1 MPPRRGCGRKPKE
14 KIIKILRLLAITFV
28 LACVIGLTNAFIGW
42 LLHWNSTTQFS
53 NGFFGAG
60 AILIALGLLSVMGG
74 FGMRSDFKMLYS
86 QSAGDMNTLER
97 SKRWIADM
105 TQGYGLFLF
114 LLIPGILLIGVSIL
128 VANIF

>member
-1 MPPRRGCGRKPKE
+1 MAGNKE
-14 KIIKILRLLAITFV
+14 RIMIRILRLLAITFIV
-28 LACVIGLTNAFIGW
+28 ACAIGLVVASIGW
-42 LLHWNSTTQFS
+42 LLHWNTTTQFS

-60 AILIALGLLSVMGG
+60 AILIVLGLLSVLGG

-97 SKRWIADM
+97 SKRWMADM

-114 LLIPGILLIGVSIL
+114 LLIPGVFLIGVSIL
-128 VANIF
+128 VSNIF

>member
-1 MPPRRGCGRKPKE
+1 MTR
-14 KIIKILRLLAITFV
+14 ILRLLAITFII
-28 LACVIGLTNAFIGW
+28 ACAIGLVVTSIGW
-42 LLHWNSTTQFS
+42 VLHWKSTTQFS

-60 AILIALGLLSVMGG
+60 AILIVFGLLSVLGG
-74 FGMRSDFKMLYS
+74 FGMRSDFKLLYS

-97 SKRWIADM
+97 SKRWMADM

-114 LLIPGILLIGVSIL
+114 LLLPGTFLIGVSIL

>member
-1 MPPRRGCGRKPKE
+1 MT
-14 KIIKILRLLAITFV
+14 KIVRLLALTFV
-28 LACVIGLTNAFIGW
+28 LACVIGLVMGAIGW
-42 LLHWNSTTQFS
+42 LLHWNSTTQWS

-60 AILIALGLLSVMGG
+60 AILIVLGLLSVMGG

-114 LLIPGILLIGVSIL
+114 LLLPGIYLIGVSIL

>member
-1 MPPRRGCGRKPKE
+1 MIR
-14 KIIKILRLLAITFV
+14 ILRLLAISFA
-28 LACVIGLTNAFIGW
+28 LACVIGLVTLLIGW

-60 AILIALGLLSVMGG
+60 AILIVFGLLSVFGG

-105 TQGYGLFLF
+105 SQGYGLFLF
-114 LLIPGILLIGVSIL
+114 LLLPGIFLIGLAVL
-128 VANIF
+128 VPNIF

>member
-1 MPPRRGCGRKPKE
+1 MIR
-14 KIIKILRLLAITFV
+14 ILRLLAITFV
-28 LACVIGLTNAFIGW
+28 IACVIGLITGGIGW

-60 AILIALGLLSVMGG
+60 AILIVIGILSVVGG

-105 TQGYGLFLF
+105 AQGYGLFLF
-114 LLIPGILLIGVSIL
+114 LLLPGIILIGVSIL
-128 VANIF
+128 VPNIF

>member
-1 MPPRRGCGRKPKE
+1 MT
-14 KIIKILRLLAITFV
+14 KILRLLAITFV
-28 LACVIGLTNAFIGW
+28 LAFAIGLITAFIGW

-60 AILIALGLLSVMGG
+60 AILIVIGILSIVGG
-74 FGMRSDFKMLYS
+74 FGMRSDFKLLYS

-105 TQGYGLFLF
+105 TQGYAFFSF
-114 LLIPGILLIGVSIL
+114 LLLTGIYLIGFAIL
-128 VANIF
+128 IPNIF